1 MNQPRINAFAATLFA
16 AIMSLSLMAP
26 GDWCLADPAKVASAP
41 PTNIL
46 FFLADDCNADS
57 LGVFG
62 CPIPDI
68 TPNIDKLAKEGMAF
82 RQAFSTVA
90 VCTPVRA
97 TMMTGLLPHR
107 NGAEGFTPIRND
119 VATVNEKLNDAGY
132 FIAMFGKNGAYQPRQ
147 KYHLALEWKSERGNR
162 NPPKVGEFVS
172 EAIAKARAEGKPFF
186 CHINCA
192 DPHRPFFGSDE
203 ETRERAKYPDR
214 YGTPSR
220 IIGEKEVPLPP
231 FLEEIPGVRTEVTQ
245 YFNCV
250 KRLDDSVGAA
260 LKALAESGEADHTVV
275 FVYAGDHG
283 MAFPFAKSNAYLQSN
298 KGGLVVRWPGVVRP
312 GSVDDRH
319 FVSTLDF
326 TPTWLEAAGLPP
338 IPGIDGK
345 SFVPILKG
353 GDQAGR
359 DEAFCYYYRTGA
371 DNPYS
376 MRSIHTARDS
386 YIWNAWSDGDAKYRA
401 ENMAGMTWKS
411 MLEAGKNDPKILQR
425 CGYYLTR
432 VPEEYFVHDDA
443 GQRKNLINE
452 PSRRARIDE
461 LRALLG
467 KHLVETGDPLA
478 EAFAKRDDKG
488 FMDAIRVKLK
498 SEALE
503 YAKAKE
509 AKKGKT
515 KKDPDE

>member
-1 MNQPRINAFAATLFA
+1 MRLLRIAALAATL
-16 AIMSLSLMAP
+16 
-26 GDWCLADPAKVASAP
+26 PAVVRAEDAKP
-41 PTNIL
+41 PNIL

-57 LGVFG
+57 AGVFG

-68 TPNIDKLAKEGMAF
+68 TPNIDKLAGEGMAF
-82 RQAFSTVA
+82 RRAFSTVA

-107 NGAEGFTPIRND
+107 NGAEGFEPIRDD
-119 VATVNEKLNDAGY
+119 VATVNERLHDGGY
-132 FIAMFGKNGAYQPRQ
+132 FIAMFGKNGAYEPRS
-147 KYHLALEWKSERGNR
+147 KYHLALEWKSEQGNR
-162 NPPKVGEFVS
+162 NPPKVGEFVR
-172 EAIAKARAEGKPFF
+172 ETIVKAREEGKPWF

-192 DPHRPFFGSDE
+192 DPHRPFFGSDG
-203 ETRERAKYPDR
+203 ETRERTKYPDR

-231 FLEEIPGVRTEVTQ
+231 FLDEIPGVRTEVTQ
-245 YFNCV
+245 YFNNV

-260 LKALAESGEADHTVV
+260 LKALAESGEADRTVV
-275 FVYAGDHG
+275 FVYTGDHG

-338 IPGIDGK
+338 ISGIDGR
-345 SFVPILKG
+345 SLVTLLKG
-353 GDQAGR
+353 GVQTGR
-359 DEAFCYYYRTGA
+359 DEVFCYYYRTGA
-371 DNPYS
+371 ENPYP
-376 MRSIHTARDS
+376 MRSVHTARDT

-401 ENMAGMTWKS
+401 ENMAGITWKS
-411 MLEAGKNDPKILQR
+411 MLEAAKNDPKIRQR
-425 CGYYLTR
+425 CNFYSTR

-443 GQRKNLINE
+443 GQRDNRIND
-452 PSRRARIDE
+452 PGSRARIDE
-461 LRALLG
+461 LRALLA

-488 FMDAIRVKLK
+488 FMDGVRAKIR
-498 SEALE
+498 SDTLE
-503 YAKAKE
+503 IARAKE